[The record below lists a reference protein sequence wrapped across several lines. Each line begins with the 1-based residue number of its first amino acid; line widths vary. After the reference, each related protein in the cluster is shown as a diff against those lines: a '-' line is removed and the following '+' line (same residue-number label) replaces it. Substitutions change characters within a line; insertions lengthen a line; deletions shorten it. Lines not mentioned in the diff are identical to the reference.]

1 MSSANTPAP
10 KTSGSFSD
18 LIKEEYAQLKLR
30 ENPGQPQ
37 PPPGTT
43 PPWIDPEEFDIAESN
58 LTQEPWVRFTK
69 RDLFGLAFSGGGIR
83 SATFNLGILQALERL
98 GVLRHVN
105 YLSTVSGGGYIGS
118 FWTAWLRR
126 RRTNPRSFFP
136 SASETDLHSKD
147 ERESAEIRHLREFS
161 RFLMPRL
168 GFWHYETWGAIVA
181 ILGGMIPSMVAALA
195 TLAAGLYGW
204 FLLSALVLRWNP
216 WCSMIAFGALT
227 LAFHLSAEWAW
238 RRTGKNGTTETN
250 FWKNIPVTCVT
261 ALVAAVAW
269 FILRELWF
277 TNLNDNCWVWPMS
290 YWEIVSHP
298 EFFGDRSFHLS
309 LLLPSAAWG
318 VAALVMLGGRGFAA
332 RVASDKDAITW
343 NGALDRSTARC
354 LACGVICAGLAFL
367 WMGSHWLM
375 LRSGSLSLGG
385 SATTGTLFGGI
396 FFWLRDWLTKP
407 SEETRATNLWE
418 KYAEKIKPLLP
429 QAAAIGAMLCM
440 TLTAALLIQ
449 RFGNGD
455 RLLYGLAACLGV
467 MALTLFCFD
476 PARIGLHDFYRSCL
490 ARCYLGAAPKRGS
503 NPIRATAEQHTD
515 DLTFGELRGDTVAP
529 GPIHL
534 VCCAANNLAGDPL
547 SSLYRGARSVAIS
560 PMGLSLGNEYAAVP
574 HLRLSSAVTASAAA
588 FNSQMGRVSMDLGF
602 AVAFVM
608 SALNLRLGL
617 WVAHPGNPTS
627 RIKWMVG
634 LPFFFEMFG
643 RSKCPSLDE
652 PVVNTPPPFDPA
664 LGSSNIAANA
674 NNVRPVANTAL
685 NRAAANVTQSLHAAE
700 DAVKKKIS
708 YLHLSDGSHFENLGL
723 YELVRRHCRYIIV
736 TDSSADPEV
745 AFDDLANTLRRIRE
759 DFGVEIEL
767 DVDPLRP
774 GENGRSAQHAVIGC
788 IHYDGMAG
796 TDKGTVIY
804 FKPTLTGDE
813 PADVLQYQTRNIAF
827 PHEGTGDQFYDE
839 AQWESYRRLGEHAA
853 ISVLRFEVENTK
865 PSSFVDN
872 MFLEVGNQWHPNKTQ
887 HQQVFLDLAARCDEL
902 ENELRANAPAALL
915 AELFPEA
922 SARTATTPPPAS
934 PNTNYKLPTPS
945 SDPEPASDSN
955 ENIQTLFYLMRVL
968 QIMEDAYTGAEL
980 NEYWSHPLN
989 AGWMSYF
996 QRWASTPS
1004 FRHWWPVLRSVY
1016 SAGVRNFVTERFDLR
1031 LPRGDYDKPSARLDL
1046 KVLDTLDTFP
1056 TSHAWRQWQLRFGTP
1071 SLAGKKALAFA
1082 LTLEASGTIPAGD
1095 PIDVGFL
1102 LYRETPGHEGALCAT
1117 WNCREMFVPHA
1128 LNGAGISARFLEST
1142 IDYFR
1147 DNTPHL
1153 TGIRVNIDYE
1163 DDTATHRRSTRPN
1176 RASRL
1181 ERVQTISFYKSRGF
1195 TYLSGEEST
1204 ILCLDL
1210 ELARR
1215 EHAARRARFQKS
1227 APASKHA

>member
-1 MSSANTPAP
+1 MASAPTSP

-30 ENPGQPQ
+30 ETPGQPQ
-37 PPPGTT
+37 PPVGTS
-43 PPWIDPEEFDIAESN
+43 PPWIDPEEFEVAASN

-83 SATFNLGILQALERL
+83 SATFNLGLLQALERL
-98 GVLRHVN
+98 GVLRHVH
-105 YLSTVSGGGYIGS
+105 YLSTVSGGGYVGS
-118 FWTAWLRR
+118 FWSAWLRR
-126 RRTNPRSFFP
+126 RCSTRHSLFP
-136 SASETDLHSKD
+136 SASATDFHSKD

-195 TLAAGLYGW
+195 TLAAGLYTW
-204 FLLSALVLRWNP
+204 FLLSALVLKWSP
-216 WCSMIAFGALT
+216 WCSMVSFGLIT
-227 LAFHLSAEWAW
+227 LSFHLMAEWSW

-250 FWKNIPVTCVT
+250 FWKNIPITFLT

-269 FILRELWF
+269 YILRELCF
-277 TNLNDNCWVWPMS
+277 ANLNVNCWVWPPT

-298 EFFGDRSFHLS
+298 TFFGDRSFHLA

-318 VAALVMLGGRGFAA
+318 VTALVMLGGRGIAA
-332 RVASDKDAITW
+332 RVASDEDAITW

-354 LACGVICAGLAFL
+354 LACAVVCAGLACL
-367 WMGSHWLM
+367 WMASQWLL
-375 LRSGSLSLGG
+375 LRNGSLSLGG
-385 SATTGTLFGGI
+385 SITTGTAFGGI

-407 SEETRATNLWE
+407 SEETRATNLIE
-418 KYAEKIKPLLP
+418 KYVEKIKPLLP
-429 QAAAIGAMLCM
+429 QLAAIGAMLCM
-440 TLTAALLIQ
+440 LLTAALLIQ

-455 RLLYGLAACLGV
+455 RLILGLGICVGMML
-467 MALTLFCFD
+467 LTLFCFD
-476 PARIGLHDFYRSCL
+476 PARIGLHDFYRSRL

-503 NPIRATAEQHTD
+503 QPIRATAEQHTD
-515 DLTFGELRGDTVAP
+515 DLTFGELRGDTVPP

-627 RIKWMVG
+627 RIRWMVG

-643 RSKCPSLDE
+643 RSKCPSLEE
-652 PVVNTPPPFDPA
+652 PVVNTPPPFETN
-664 LGSSNIAANA
+664 LA
-674 NNVRPVANTAL
+674 NNIVHPAADSL
-685 NRAAANVTQSLHAAE
+685 FNRCASNVSQTFHAAE

-723 YELVRRHCRYIIV
+723 YELIRRHCRYVIV
-736 TDSSADPEV
+736 TDCSADPEV

-774 GENGRSAQHAVIGC
+774 GENGRSDQHAVVGS

-796 TDKGTVIY
+796 TDKGTIVY

-813 PADVLQYQTRNIAF
+813 PADVLQYRTRNIAF

-853 ISVLRFEVENTK
+853 IAVLRFEIENIK
-865 PSSFVDN
+865 PASFVDN
-872 MFLEVGNQWHPNKTQ
+872 MFLEICNQWHPNKAH
-887 HQQVFLDLAARCDEL
+887 HQEIFLELAARCDEL
-902 ENELRANAPAALL
+902 ENELRSSASNQLL

-922 SARTATTPPPAS
+922 AAASSSKKSPAA
-934 PNTNYKLPTPS
+934 KADDPS
-945 SDPEPASDSN
+945 EPRD
-955 ENIQTLFYLMRVL
+955 ENIQTLFFLMRIL
-968 QIMEDAYTGAEL
+968 QIMEDAWAGGEL
-980 NEYWSHPLN
+980 TEYWSHPLN

-1016 SAGVRNFVTERFDLR
+1016 SAGFRNFVKERFDLR
-1031 LPRGDYDKPSARLDL
+1031 LPRGDYDKPAARLDL
-1046 KVLDTLDTFP
+1046 KVIGAVDKLP
-1056 TSHAWRQWQLRFGTP
+1056 TTHAWSQWTLRFGVPQLT
-1071 SLAGKKALAFA
+1071 GKKALAFA
-1082 LTLEASGTIPAGD
+1082 LTLEASGTIPSGE

-1102 LYRETPGHEGALCAT
+1102 LYQESPGHEGALCAA
-1117 WNCREMFVPHA
+1117 WDCREMFVPHA
-1128 LNGAGISARFLEST
+1128 LYGAGISARFLEST

-1147 DNTPHL
+1147 DQQPHL
-1153 TGIRVNIDYE
+1153 TGLRVDIDYKDE
-1163 DDTATHRRSTRPN
+1163 TAVKQRTARPN

-1210 ELARR
+1210 ERARR
-1215 EHAARRARFQKS
+1215 EHADRRERFKKS
-1227 APASKHA
+1227 THETNRTKTQLA